1 MKFWDTS
8 ALVPLFVEE
17 ATTDSLRRT
26 IAEDPDVVIWAL
38 THVEL
43 ASVMWRRKPEPPAG
57 RAELARQAA
66 ASVEEWDAVLLFQ
79 PVIERALNACKRH
92 QLRSADALQ
101 LSSPATAF
109 RRIFPSSPST
119 ASSPPP
125 PAPRAFPSCRSRG
138 FPLRYTLFTTF
149 PTHVRQVQ
157 RRVRCLRRPEPS

>member
-43 ASVMWRRKPEPPAG
+43 ASVIWRRKPEPPAG

-101 LSSPATAF
+101 LAAALVACNG
-109 RRIFPSSPST
+109 IPSNLPFVT
-119 ASSPPP
+119 LDGELAS
-125 PAPRAFPSCRSRG
+125 AARAEG
-138 FPLRYTLFTTF
+138 FPVL
-149 PTHVRQVQ
+149 P
-157 RRVRCLRRPEPS
+157 